1 MSEETPRRRPRV
13 LIAGGGLG
21 GIATALALQLQG
33 IDSVVFERAPQLRD
47 GGAGLHIWTN
57 GMLALAHLG
66 VADQVARIA
75 PSQSVCYFATST
87 GRVIGEYPVGRFVE
101 RYGQPTVAISR
112 SDLHGIL
119 REAVTARI
127 VTGAEVTGYTEH
139 ADGVSVHFADGT
151 SEDGDVLVGADGVR
165 SSVRAQLSGP
175 QPPDYTGYIAW
186 RGHAKLAPEE
196 FPAGTF
202 RALFGPGVRF
212 TYYDIAPGVVH
223 WMSVANGPAG
233 GRDEGAPE
241 ETLDMLRAR
250 HSGWTDP
257 VGQIL
262 DATAPESILRGDVM
276 DRKPDSVWGR
286 GRVTLLGD
294 AAHAMSFNIGQGACL
309 AIEDA
314 LVLAEHLAAPGADVA
329 GALRAYEAER
339 QQRTRP
345 MQQLAHRIGVIGALE
360 SPAAIWLRDRVMKL
374 AWPRTFREAERD
386 HVAYATR
393 WSPRDNATA
402 TATATADSGAKG
414 RVL

>member
-1 MSEETPRRRPRV
+1 MARKV

-21 GIATALALQLQG
+21 GIATALALQQQG

-47 GGAGLHIWTN
+47 GGAGLHIFTN

-66 VADQVARIA
+66 VADQVAKIA
-75 PSQSVCYFATST
+75 PAQDVCHFATST
-87 GRVIGEYPVGRFVE
+87 GRVIGEYPVGQFVE

-127 VTGAEVTGYTEH
+127 VTGAEVSGYTEH
-139 ADGVSVHFADGT
+139 ADGVTVRFADGT
-151 SEDGDVLVGADGVR
+151 SEDGDLLVGADGVR
-165 SSVRAQLSGP
+165 SAVRSQLLGP

-186 RGHAKLAPEE
+186 RGHAKMSAEE
-196 FPAGTF
+196 FQPGSF

-233 GRDEGAPE
+233 ERDEGTPE
-241 ETLDMLRAR
+241 QTLDMLRAR
-250 HSGWTDP
+250 HAGWTAP
-257 VGQIL
+257 VERIL
-262 DATAPESILRGDVM
+262 DATVPESIIRGDVV
-276 DRKPDSVWGR
+276 DRKPDAVWGR

-314 LVLAEHLAAPGADVA
+314 LELADQLAAPGATVTQ
-329 GALRAYEAER
+329 ALRAYEAER
-339 QQRTRP
+339 QQRTAP
-345 MQQLAHRIGVIGALE
+345 MQELAHRIGVIGSLQN
-360 SPAAIWLRDRVMKL
+360 PAAIWLRDRVMKL
-374 AWPRTFREAERD
+374 GWKKTFQQAENE

-393 WSPRDNATA
+393 WAPRAVADAT
-402 TATATADSGAKG
+402 
-414 RVL
+414 

>member
-1 MSEETPRRRPRV
+1 MSRKV

-21 GIATALALQLQG
+21 GIATALALQQQG

-47 GGAGLHIWTN
+47 GGAGLHIFTN

-66 VADQVARIA
+66 VADQVAKIA
-75 PSQSVCYFATST
+75 PAQDVCHFATST
-87 GRVIGEYPVGRFVE
+87 GRVIGEYPVGQFVE

-127 VTGAEVTGYTEH
+127 VTGAEVSGYTEH
-139 ADGVSVHFADGT
+139 ADGVTVRFADGT
-151 SEDGDVLVGADGVR
+151 SEDGDLLIGADGVR
-165 SSVRAQLSGP
+165 SAVRSQLLGP

-186 RGHAKLAPEE
+186 RGHAKMSAEE
-196 FPAGTF
+196 FQPGSF

-233 GRDEGAPE
+233 GRDEGTPE
-241 ETLDMLRAR
+241 QTLDMLRAR
-250 HSGWTDP
+250 HAGWTAP
-257 VGQIL
+257 VERIL
-262 DATAPESILRGDVM
+262 DATVPESIIRGDVV
-276 DRKPDSVWGR
+276 DRKPDAVWGR

-314 LVLAEHLAAPGADVA
+314 LELADQLAAPGATVTQ
-329 GALRAYEAER
+329 ALRAYEAER
-339 QQRTRP
+339 QQRTAP
-345 MQQLAHRIGVIGALE
+345 MQELAHRIGVVGSLQN
-360 SPAAIWLRDRVMKL
+360 PAAIWLRDRVMKL
-374 AWPRTFREAERD
+374 GWKKTFQQAENE

-393 WSPRDNATA
+393 WAPRPVADAT
-402 TATATADSGAKG
+402 
-414 RVL
+414 